1 MDWSHYDTLALAHA
15 LRAQTFATILSV
27 SGERRQ
33 NLLGVD
39 FPPAHWMSTAAGG
52 VFLTAMMVIA
62 ALCMTLHFAVLS
74 CIIEHKCY
82 VDDMVSDTSLHLYF
96 LKALS
101 KTETENNDM
110 KSLGAT

>member
-1 MDWSHYDTLALAHA
+1 M
-15 LRAQTFATILSV
+15 

-39 FPPAHWMSTAAGG
+39 FLAARWMSTAAGG

-82 VDDMVSDTSLHLYF
+82 VDDMVSDISLHLYF
-96 LKALS
+96 LKALI
-101 KTETENNDM
+101 KTENNDM